1 MPENVARTGLRRG
14 LKSLGALNELGVLL
28 ALIGLIAVIAISHP
42 NFLSFASLINVAQ
55 GASIYGMIALGMV
68 FLLAMRE
75 IDLSVGANYGL
86 SIMAAAMLITSWGW
100 DPWIAAG
107 ASVILSMALGAFNG
121 VLANALAVPAIIVTL
136 GTLSAYRGATLVL
149 SGGRYTPSMPE
160 SSFFDLIGS
169 RWLGVP
175 ASIWVL
181 GMLTVLLTFVFRFTR
196 FGFVVRAIGS
206 NEQAARL
213 SGIPIRRVRLITLT
227 MVGGICGIAGMLT
240 FAFFESADTN
250 FGSGYELLVIAA
262 AIIGGTG
269 LSGGSGSVLG
279 ALVGAL
285 LISTIQSGLVQF
297 GVDPNWSSLV
307 TGAVIIA
314 AVAVDSLVKRRRSRT
329 R

>member
-1 MPENVARTGLRRG
+1 M
-14 LKSLGALNELGVLL
+14 GALNELGVLL
-28 ALIGLIAVIAISHP
+28 ALVVLVVIIGASHP
-42 NFLSFASLINVAQ
+42 NFLSPASLINVAQ

-86 SIMAAAMLITSWGW
+86 SITVAAILITTVGLN
-100 DPWIAAG
+100 PWVAAL
-107 ASVILSMALGAFNG
+107 AAVLFSMAFGALNG
-121 VLANALAVPAIIVTL
+121 LLANALAVPAIIVTL
-136 GTLSAYRGATLVL
+136 GTLSVYRGAILIL
-149 SGGRYTPSMPE
+149 SGGRYVPAMPE
-160 SSFFDLIGS
+160 SSFFDIVGG

-175 ASIWVL
+175 ASIWALGIMTIVL
-181 GMLTVLLTFVFRFTR
+181 TIIFGFTR

-213 SGIPIRRVRLITLT
+213 SGIPIRRIRLITLT

-240 FAFFESADTN
+240 FGFFRSADSNLGT
-250 FGSGYELLVIAA
+250 GYELLVIAA

-269 LSGGSGSVLG
+269 LSGGSGSVAG
-279 ALVGAL
+279 ALIGAL

-297 GVDPNWSSLV
+297 GVNPNWSSLV

-314 AVAVDSLVKRRRSRT
+314 AVAVDSVVKRRRLRQG
-329 R
+329 